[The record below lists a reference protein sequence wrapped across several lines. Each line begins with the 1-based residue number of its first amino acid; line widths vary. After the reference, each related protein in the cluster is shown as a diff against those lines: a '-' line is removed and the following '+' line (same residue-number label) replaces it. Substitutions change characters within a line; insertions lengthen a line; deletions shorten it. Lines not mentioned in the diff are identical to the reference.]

1 MGQFHK
7 IEEMLTGELMKI
19 GSEGKLTNTSLEVGD
34 KAAHFLKSIKTIE
47 AMDEEGSNY
56 YDGYGYDSM
65 SYGRGRYAKR
75 DSMGRYADSGSKHEL
90 MQELDEMRR
99 RVEHME
105 G

>member
-47 AMDEEGSNY
+47 ASH
-56 YDGYGYDSM
+56 GYALTLCYQLQRLLRKEM
-65 SYGRGRYAKR
+65 QRGLQRIRRKR
-75 DSMGRYADSGSKHEL
+75 LNPESLTEF
-90 MQELDEMRR
+90 
-99 RVEHME
+99 V
-105 G
+105 